1 MKAPS
6 RSQVV
11 GGLLTATAIAAA
23 AAAMFTLGLPGE
35 ERARRIDQRRTD
47 DLAALSRLVDLYWTR
62 HGTLPSS
69 LDDLRREGGS
79 DLAVLAD
86 PVTREAYEYRTV
98 TGETYELCARFE
110 RPSPNDP
117 RAPGDV
123 FWSHPAGRQ
132 CFQRKVR
139 SLR

>member
-23 AAAMFTLGLPGE
+23 AIAMITLGSPGE
-35 ERARRIDQRRTD
+35 ERARRLDERRTD

-62 HGTLPSS
+62 YGKLPAS

-86 PVTREAYEYRTV
+86 PVTKDAYEYRTV
-98 TGETYELCARFE
+98 DTDTYELCARFE
-110 RPSPNDP
+110 RESSHDP
-117 RAPGDV
+117 RASVDV
-123 FWSHPAGRQ
+123 FWSHSAGRR
-132 CFQRKVR
+132 CFQRKAR